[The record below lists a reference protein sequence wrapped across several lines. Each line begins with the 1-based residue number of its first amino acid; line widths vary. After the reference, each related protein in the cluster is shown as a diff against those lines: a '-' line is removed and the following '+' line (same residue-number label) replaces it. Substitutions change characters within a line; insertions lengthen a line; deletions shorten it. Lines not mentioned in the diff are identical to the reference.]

1 MKNGPEGKGQ
11 SRALPVDGGQ
21 YMSGFV
27 AQINC
32 TFSLKTFAYE
42 EMHSKRLLES
52 GHDLNDEIGD
62 FKLML

>member
-11 SRALPVDGGQ
+11 SRALPIDGGQ
-21 YMSGFV
+21 STSGFV

-32 TFSLKTFAYE
+32 IFSLKNFAYE
-42 EMHSKRLLES
+42 EMHSKSLMAH
-52 GHDLNDEIGD
+52 GHDSNDEIRV